1 MDTLQKGFTLI
12 EVMIVVAIIGILAAI
27 ALPAYQNYIKK
38 AAYAEVTVGMAAT
51 KAAIDSCYAVQR
63 DLSKCDTGF
72 KIGELLPANVTSKAL
87 NTVAITADTAVITAT
102 PNTYKGIIG
111 VGETNPETCIL
122 SPTIEATGLLIWNYS
137 GVCVSEGYVK
147 A

>member
-72 KIGELLPANVTSKAL
+72 KIGELLPANVASKAL

-122 SPTIEATGLLIWNYS
+122 SPTIEATGILIWNYS